1 MYLFFID
8 NSSEHK
14 RVKSVNENIIATIS
28 HYEYKDIL
36 LNKTCFRHLMNR
48 IQSKDCRIGA
58 DEINKTYLSYFDN
71 KIYI

>member
-14 RVKSVNENIIATIS
+14 TVKSVNENIIATIS

-48 IQSKDCRIGA
+48 IQSKDCRIGT